1 MIFYDSQ
8 VFSHL
13 QIIKIFLCILE
24 TLCFGW
30 NKAWLFWN
38 KRMGIVSRIN
48 KPDDDTAGDK
58 ASEHKYAN
66 QRPACICLQS
76 HCYREETSGS
86 LELTCQLVW
95 TRLHRISVLHVQRD
109 FNSKKNNNN
118 NKGKG
123 YLTLTSGLFEHLHAH
138 MHTCTHHTHSVSV
151 YPCLFLSLPLSGDT
165 LTVTESVTSTG
176 GLDRDLKVHLNFY
189 NYN

>member
-1 MIFYDSQ
+1 MSAGLDKTAQ
-8 VFSHL
+8 NQCAPCPERL
-13 QIIKIFLCILE
+13 QL
-24 TLCFGW
+24 
-30 NKAWLFWN
+30 
-38 KRMGIVSRIN
+38 
-48 KPDDDTAGDK
+48 
-58 ASEHKYAN
+58 
-66 QRPACICLQS
+66 
-76 HCYREETSGS
+76 
-86 LELTCQLVW
+86 
-95 TRLHRISVLHVQRD
+95 
-109 FNSKKNNNN
+109 KKNNNN

>member
-1 MIFYDSQ
+1 
-8 VFSHL
+8 
-13 QIIKIFLCILE
+13 
-24 TLCFGW
+24 
-30 NKAWLFWN
+30 
-38 KRMGIVSRIN
+38 MGIVSTIN
-48 KPDDDTAGDK
+48 KPDDDTAGDG
-58 ASEHKYAN
+58 ASEHKYAS
-66 QRPACICLQS
+66 QRPACVCLQS

-109 FNSKKNNNN
+109 FNSKKNNN
-118 NKGKG
+118 KGKG

-138 MHTCTHHTHSVSV
+138 MHRCTHHTHSVSV

-165 LTVTESVTSTG
+165 LTVTESVASTG
-176 GLDRDLKVHLNFY
+176 GLFRDLKVHLNFY